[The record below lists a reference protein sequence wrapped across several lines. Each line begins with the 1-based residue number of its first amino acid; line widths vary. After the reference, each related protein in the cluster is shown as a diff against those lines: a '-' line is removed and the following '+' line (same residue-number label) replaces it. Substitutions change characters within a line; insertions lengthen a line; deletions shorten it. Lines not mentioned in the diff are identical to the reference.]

1 MNIPNNIQNAE
12 EAIQTTREEYQS
24 KRDRIRKNKD
34 LSHQGISKR
43 VLEIQKEYFSKDEKN
58 VEAYNNAIKDHE
70 TDLQKRAFDIDGN
83 KAEEMAYDNYTMQYA
98 DADPKELANK
108 VQYIS
113 SLSTARAMAKI
124 AHAKGYN
131 ELEDK
136 LVDKFDRLYAPV
148 QKLTTFQEHLGSRR
162 SRQAK
167 IQQKMQLGGNSVPR
181 PNGQAAQKQRTP
193 LD

>member
-1 MNIPNNIQNAE
+1 MNIPQNIQNAE
-12 EAIQTTREEYQS
+12 KAIQTTREEYQS

-58 VEAYNNAIKDHE
+58 VEAYNNAVKDHE

-98 DADPKELANK
+98 DADPKELAKK
-108 VQYIS
+108 VKYIS
-113 SLSTARAMAKI
+113 NLSTARAMAKI

-148 QKLTTFQEHLGSRR
+148 QKLTTFQEHYGSRR

-181 PNGQAAQKQRTP
+181 PNGQAGKKDRTP